1 MLTAADLALVF
12 AGVFLLLGMLTG
24 IWKYHHIMSSDDSQA
39 PVYVDIAHRTS
50 LMYSFATLVLF
61 AMAERSIWSDW
72 VNTLAVLASVTFYAA
87 AIASYVIH
95 GVLRDTDNQ
104 LARPHR
110 FGHHELPAWTLR
122 VFMLALIVCEIGG
135 AGVLFG
141 GMLRGM
147 LLA

>member
-1 MLTAADLALVF
+1 
-12 AGVFLLLGMLTG
+12 MLTG
-24 IWKYHHIMSSDDSQA
+24 IWKYRHIMASSEAQA

-50 LMYSFATLVLF
+50 LMYSFASLVLF
-61 AMAERSIWSDW
+61 AMAERSVWNEW
-72 VNTLAVLASVTFYAA
+72 VNTIAVLASVTFYAA

-110 FGHHELPAWTLR
+110 LGHHELPAWSLR
-122 VFMLALIVCEIGG
+122 LFMLALIVCEVGG
-135 AGVLFG
+135 AAVLFC

-147 LLA
+147 LA